1 MNNQIIIGRI
11 FSVIILLPTITAEFL
26 TLATPNAFGQQF
38 MFDKDN
44 NGPALDLTN
53 NNISDSNND
62 NNNII
67 AISTTTGTNK
77 TSATPPSNI
86 TKTTPTITVSDIINS
101 TYFASTETGSER
113 RIARG
118 VRDRINDVLHTV
130 VMSNATI
137 ISNATI
143 TNDFLNESITTNNNT
158 RFLETLPDQVFVA
171 LERKRVVSQSV
182 NPMLEL
188 HTDIKTVCIA
198 NSTSLTDCNINIRI
212 R

>member
-1 MNNQIIIGRI
+1 MNNQIIICRI
-11 FSVIILLPTITAEFL
+11 FSVAILLPTITAGFL
-26 TLATPNAFGQQF
+26 TLATPNAFGQHF
-38 MFDKDN
+38 MFDKEN
-44 NGPALDLTN
+44 NGAALDLTN
-53 NNISDSNND
+53 TNIADD

-67 AISTTTGTNK
+67 AISTTTGTANNS
-77 TSATPPSNI
+77 SAAPPSNI
-86 TKTTPTITVSDIINS
+86 SKTSPTIIVRDVINS
-101 TYFASTETGSER
+101 TYFASTETGLER

-143 TNDFLNESITTNNNT
+143 TNDFLNQSTTTNNNT
-158 RFLETLPDQVFVA
+158 RFLETLPDQVWVA
-171 LERKRVVSQSV
+171 LERMRVISQSV

-198 NSTSLTDCNINIRI
+198 NGTSLADCNINIRI

>member
-1 MNNQIIIGRI
+1 MNNQIIICRI
-11 FSVIILLPTITAEFL
+11 FSVAILLPTITAEFL

-38 MFDKDN
+38 MFDKEN
-44 NGPALDLTN
+44 NGAALDLTN
-53 NNISDSNND
+53 TNIADD

-67 AISTTTGTNK
+67 AISTTTGTANNS
-77 TSATPPSNI
+77 SAAPPSNMS
-86 TKTTPTITVSDIINS
+86 KTSPTIIVRDVINS
-101 TYFASTETGSER
+101 TYFASTETGLER

-143 TNDFLNESITTNNNT
+143 TNDFLNQSTTTNNNT
-158 RFLETLPDQVFVA
+158 RFLETLPDQVWVA
-171 LERKRVVSQSV
+171 LERMRVISQSV

-198 NSTSLTDCNINIRI
+198 NGTSLADCNINIRI